1 MNPSSWKPLEA
12 SPQRIQPGVVH
23 RSWSIRALRHYVV
36 TILVIAL
43 STALIPWLQVLKSKT
58 VRLEESYVVLPL
70 FVRDYRLDK
79 GNLSSSGYGMP
90 VNTNRRL
97 LVWPLDYIAPRDG
110 PSLPPWDPRINT
122 WEVHRHLSEVE
133 ALLFVKMTVAN
144 VTYFLDLDFRG
155 YFSWINCNWKDKRKR
170 NTFSKLIDV
179 LKPKQLHGPN
189 GLYVPTD
196 ENWCNSKL
204 CEQLNSYENMSASCD
219 PDFCNFLGSY
229 GKEDIVGI
237 LSRDNVV
244 LSNYSIPSNDPH
256 YRLVKMTFGCVYKRH
271 SKATLKR
278 MKYKEKLSS
287 DGVLG
292 LNLRP
297 LSFPSQLDEKNI
309 AEHSIA
315 LCLAN
320 TNGVFAGYVIFG
332 FPLTLLGDN
341 MRWALLEHSDVS
353 ICCRGDYQVT
363 LYNIKYGDQMVLL
376 GDVSRRHS
384 NYIILDGSSRFTY
397 LADEIFVF
405 FVKIVES
412 WARKAGYESQKIE
425 EEEGTCWSF
434 WKATV
439 KEDELIQGFKN
450 VTFLLGSTIPRSEL
464 VIKPENYIISPKVWY
479 ALHFE
484 VQIPSTSPE

>member
-1 MNPSSWKPLEA
+1 MCNSSWCL
-12 SPQRIQPGVVH
+12 QPGVVH

-79 GNLSSSGYGMP
+79 
-90 VNTNRRL
+90 
-97 LVWPLDYIAPRDG
+97 
-110 PSLPPWDPRINT
+110 
-122 WEVHRHLSEVE
+122 
-133 ALLFVKMTVAN
+133 
-144 VTYFLDLDFRG
+144 G

-341 MRWALLEHSDVS
+341 MRWALLEHSDVCDCVTDIHDNVPTSS

-405 FVKIVES
+405 FVKIIPSKCKEGS
-412 WARKAGYESQKIE
+412 WLCYAIILTSSNNLRETGGELGKKSR
-425 EEEGTCWSF
+425 
-434 WKATV
+434 

-464 VIKPENYIISPKVWY
+464 VIKPENYIISPGLESSGIIRLKEKCCYPLVKFDCSEKDRGFFKNLLRTRMYTKSNFWRRIAACY
-479 ALHFE
+479 
-484 VQIPSTSPE
+484 VTS